1 MNYLYFLKIDFLK
14 PEKSDG
20 AEALHQLPDKEL
32 LSILLYHM
40 HHNYNK

>member
-20 AEALHQLPDKEL
+20 AEALRQLPDTEL
-32 LSILLYHM
+32 FSIFLKHM
-40 HHNYNK
+40 HPNYNK